1 MRIIIVGLGTVGQAL
16 ARIIYQKRRE
26 IVKLYGFEPTVVAVV
41 DSRGAAINL
50 SGLNIEKL
58 LALKKAGKSVAL
70 YPNGGRIGMSGIDVI
85 DEVEADTV
93 IEATPTKIL
102 DGEPGLSH
110 IQAALKKKRSV
121 IATNKGPLAIALP
134 ALMELADYKNVALRF
149 SGTVGAGIPILDF
162 GKNCLLGDR
171 IVSIRGILN
180 GTSNYI
186 LTRMSEGGIIMQ
198 EALKEAKKAGYAE
211 ADPTYDVN
219 GIDTACKLVIMANWF
234 MGRNITIKDVDIQGI
249 DGVTSD
255 DIAKAKAKNC
265 VLKLIGTIE
274 EKISVRPTLIN
285 ENHPLAVNGTLNAVS
300 FNAEYAGEIT
310 MIGKGAGGIET
321 AGAVL
326 RDLIDIRRNSFG
338 IQGGKIL

>member
-26 IVKLYGFEPTVVAVV
+26 VVKLHGFEPTVVAVV

-70 YPNGGRIGMSGIDVI
+70 HHNGGRIGMSGIDVI

-93 IEATPTKIL
+93 IEATPTKIV

-110 IQAALKKKRSV
+110 IQAALKKKMSV
-121 IATNKGPLAIALP
+121 ITTNKGPLAIALP

-198 EALKEAKKAGYAE
+198 EALKEAQKAGYAE

-234 MGRNITIKDVDIQGI
+234 MGRNVTIKDVDIQGI
-249 DGVTSD
+249 DCVALG

-274 EKISVRPTLIN
+274 EKISVCPTLID
-285 ENHPLAVNGTLNAVS
+285 ENHPLAVNGALNAVS

-310 MIGKGAGGIET
+310 MVGKGAGGIET

-326 RDLIDIRRNSFG
+326 RDLIDIRRNSLG